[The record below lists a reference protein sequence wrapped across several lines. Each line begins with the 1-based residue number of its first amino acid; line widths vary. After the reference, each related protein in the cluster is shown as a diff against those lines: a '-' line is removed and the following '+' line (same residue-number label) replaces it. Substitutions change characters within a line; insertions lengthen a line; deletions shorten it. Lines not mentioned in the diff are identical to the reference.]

1 MKLMSNAPLCESPV
15 EIKHVRIESAK
26 PFAEVECALDE
37 SVPTLDKGIVEALAK
52 GNRDLAKELARG
64 TPLFVFS
71 KRDHG
76 AILKSVSQT
85 QHAIQY
91 EIGNPITASSMTQYQ
106 LPAALYAPLRVLLY
120 QSESGIGVFEY
131 DLPSSLFGQFG
142 DERVSAAGRNLDV
155 ELREALT
162 KAAGQA

>member
-1 MKLMSNAPLCESPV
+1 MKLMSNAPICEKPI

-26 PFAEVECALDE
+26 PFLEVERALHVSVPALD
-37 SVPTLDKGIVEALAK
+37 TGIVEALAK
-52 GNRDLAKELARG
+52 GNRDLAKALARG

-91 EIGNPITASSMTQYQ
+91 EIGNPITASSMTRYQ

-120 QSESGIGVFEY
+120 QSESGVGVFEY
-131 DLPSSLFGQFG
+131 DLPSSLFGQSG
-142 DERVSAAGRNLDV
+142 DERVTAVGLSLDC
-155 ELREALT
+155 ELRDALM
-162 KAAGQA
+162 KAAS